1 MDKAAVF
8 YTARYGFD
16 SCRAG
21 QLNSNI
27 MLNVLV
33 VTSPELGW
41 DCVVGVYADTPENRV
56 ALERYYPEWIIS
68 KREVRMF
75 AEEEE

>member
-1 MDKAAVF
+1 
-8 YTARYGFD
+8 
-16 SCRAG
+16 
-21 QLNSNI
+21 